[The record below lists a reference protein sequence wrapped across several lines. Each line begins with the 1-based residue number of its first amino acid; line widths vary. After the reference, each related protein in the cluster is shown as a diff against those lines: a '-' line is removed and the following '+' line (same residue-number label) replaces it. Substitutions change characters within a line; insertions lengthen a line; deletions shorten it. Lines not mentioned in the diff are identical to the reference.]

1 MNFVLSPIDAANR
14 FLQSLRK
21 PARLLVAISGGSDSA
36 GLLIA
41 LKQAQAAVGDGV
53 DLVAA
58 TIDHRLRRESADE
71 AIRVGA
77 LAAELGIA
85 HVIRA
90 WEDEKPASGVSAAAR
105 EARYRLL
112 VEIAREAGA
121 DAIVTGHTLD
131 DQRETVAM
139 RSSRSRT
146 DGSLGL
152 AGMAEAVLLDGRVWL
167 FRPFLSS
174 RRADIRNYL
183 SGAGYGWIDDPSNL
197 DPAYERVRARLMLAA
212 EGETAA
218 GDWHAIADRRQAL
231 SHAAA
236 KLLAEHVTVHQQ
248 VIAAVA
254 PAALSG
260 PPDVIGHALSAL
272 IAVLGGRAHGPGA
285 DRMARVMDFVTTG
298 SPGRMTAGR
307 VLIDRRRDGLYLMR
321 ENRDILPLRLKPGA
335 AGVFD
340 GRFRVELAEGDGP
353 AVVCAGTHADERALA
368 DFAGLPS
375 GIARAAARIRPEI
388 RNLDA
393 GAGVAGDARIT
404 PVFAPYDRFL
414 PEFDLELA
422 TRMRQLFGCMSYSL
436 PPRQPR

>member
-1 MNFVLSPIDAANR
+1 MNYVLSPIDAANR

-21 PARLLVAISGGSDSA
+21 PARLLVAVSGGSDST

-41 LKQAQAAVGDGV
+41 LKQAQAAAGEGV
-53 DLVAA
+53 SLVAA

-71 AIRVGA
+71 AVRVGA
-77 LAAELGIA
+77 LAAGLGIP
-85 HVIRA
+85 HFIRA

-112 VEIAREAGA
+112 VATAREVGA
-121 DAIVTGHTLD
+121 DAIVSGHTLD

-139 RSSRSRT
+139 RGSRSRT
-146 DGSLGL
+146 DESLGL
-152 AGMAEAVLLDGRVWL
+152 AGMAQAVLLDGRVWL

-174 RRADIRNYL
+174 RRADIRAYL
-183 SGAGYGWIDDPSNL
+183 SGAGHGWIDDPSNL

-218 GDWHAIADRRQAL
+218 GDWQAIAHRRQAL

-236 KLLAEHVTVHQQ
+236 ELLAEHVTVHHQ
-248 VIAAVA
+248 VIALVA
-254 PAALSG
+254 PPALG
-260 PPDVIGHALSAL
+260 GAPDVIRHALSAL
-272 IAVLGGRAHGPGA
+272 IAVLGGGAHGPGT
-285 DRMARVMDFVTTG
+285 DRMARVMDFVTTA

-321 ENRDILPLRLKPGA
+321 ENRDILPLRLMPGT

-340 GRFRVELAEGDGP
+340 RRFRVELEEGEGP
-353 AVVCAGTHADERALA
+353 AIVAAGALAGEQALA
-368 DFAGLPS
+368 DFAGLPP
-375 GIARAAARIRPEI
+375 GIARAAARIRPQI

-393 GAGVAGDARIT
+393 STGVAGNARIT

-422 TRMRQLFGCMSYSL
+422 TRMRQSFGCMSYSL